1 MTTDHEP
8 ANSDGV
14 QQLPLDVAA
23 SHLLEECRMVLP
35 GIQALFGFQ
44 LIAVLSAG
52 FSEKLSLGEQ
62 RFHLL
67 AIVLVVLS
75 IALVMT
81 PAALHRQREP
91 RSVSDRFII
100 VSSRLLLWSMV
111 PLGIG
116 ICADVYLVARVILGS
131 SATAGVLAG
140 ALLLLI
146 FGLWFGLPHRGRR

>member
-1 MTTDHEP
+1 MTKDRESSKSGTE
-8 ANSDGV
+8 
-14 QQLPLDVAA
+14 QQLPLDAAA

-44 LIAVLSAG
+44 LIAVLSDG
-52 FSEKLSLGEQ
+52 FSEKLSPGEQ

-91 RSVSDRFII
+91 RSVSQRFID
-100 VSSRLLLWSMV
+100 VSSHLLLWSMV
-111 PLGIG
+111 PLGVG
-116 ICADVYLVARVILGS
+116 ICADVYLVAHVILSSTAWAGS
-131 SATAGVLAG
+131 LAG
-140 ALLLLI
+140 GLLVIIL
-146 FGLWFGLPHRGRR
+146 GLWFGLPRRRRL

>member
-1 MTTDHEP
+1 MTKGHKSSSPDAE
-8 ANSDGV
+8 
-14 QQLPLDVAA
+14 QQLPLDAAA
-23 SHLLEECRMVLP
+23 SHVLEECRMVLP

-52 FSEKLSLGEQ
+52 FSEKLSPGEQ

-67 AIVLVVLS
+67 AIVLVVMS

-91 RSVSDRFII
+91 RSVSNRFIE
-100 VSSRLLLWSMV
+100 VSSHLLLWSMV

-116 ICADVYLVARVILGS
+116 ICAEVYLVAHVILRS
-131 SATAGVLAG
+131 TTAAG
-140 ALLLLI
+140 ALAGGLLVIIL
-146 FGLWFGLPHRGRR
+146 GLWFGLPRRRRL